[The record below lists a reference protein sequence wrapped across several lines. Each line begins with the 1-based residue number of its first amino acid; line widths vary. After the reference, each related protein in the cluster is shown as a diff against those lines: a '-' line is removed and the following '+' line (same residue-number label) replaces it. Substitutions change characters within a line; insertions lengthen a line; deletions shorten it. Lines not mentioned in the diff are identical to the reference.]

1 MRDKP
6 TSAATYPPRGFSL
19 LEVILA
25 LAILA
30 GAIAVLGEVIHLA
43 REHATDCQANTRAQ
57 LLAANL
63 MDEIA
68 AGLREMT
75 EQDHE
80 PLETDN
86 PARWVYSISLP
97 DLETDLADLV
107 AVEVV
112 VEQDLEAPFRPVK
125 VRLVRWFHTPDR
137 QEGTASDEAS
147 PSTSGGNRG

>member
-1 MRDKP
+1 MRNKP
-6 TSAATYPPRGFSL
+6 PRAATIRARGFSL

-43 REHATDCQANTRAQ
+43 REHAADCQTKTRAQ
-57 LLAANL
+57 ILAATL

-68 AGLREMT
+68 AGLREIT

-80 PLETDN
+80 PLETDDLT
-86 PARWVYSISLP
+86 PWVYTISLP
-97 DLETDLADLV
+97 DIEIDLEDLV

-112 VEQDLEAPFRPVK
+112 VEQDLETPFQPAK
-125 VRLVRWFHTPDR
+125 MRLLRWFHTPDR
-137 QEGTASDEAS
+137 QEETANSEAS
-147 PSTSGGNRG
+147 PSTSGGNSD